1 MMSDV
6 RCGYNIAHII
16 LFQKVQCCVL
26 CISVHEI
33 YASEKVTS
41 HTESFAR
48 SNYSFDRGYRYSEL
62 RVIFIF
68 ASVIYIN
75 PKWCIIHVDGD
86 SQLESTVMCR
96 KKIVYDTNENSDGD
110 GYDAEC
116 AETPN
121 KKKKVTWSYR
131 RSRSSRDCRNSTRRV
146 AQGHCL
152 FRGWMMRLKTNS
164 LSETLLKIYTD

>member
-16 LFQKVQCCVL
+16 LFQTVQCCVL

-41 HTESFAR
+41 PTESFAR

-68 ASVIYIN
+68 ASVIYID
-75 PKWCIIHVDGD
+75 PK
-86 SQLESTVMCR
+86 
-96 KKIVYDTNENSDGD
+96 
-110 GYDAEC
+110 
-116 AETPN
+116 
-121 KKKKVTWSYR
+121 
-131 RSRSSRDCRNSTRRV
+131 
-146 AQGHCL
+146 
-152 FRGWMMRLKTNS
+152 
-164 LSETLLKIYTD
+164 